1 MSRRQRIARNTV
13 VLLGCGFCGMGVL
26 HAVVTIRWLLRAA
39 SRGEVA
45 ERLVPQLVANVAFAG
60 IAIAL
65 PGVILLLVSPELA
78 RGKRLAARLT
88 LGSGLF
94 FVVAGLAGYVW
105 RPIPSVLLFSVLGAV
120 VCAPLVVWR
129 NEFRAE

>member
-1 MSRRQRIARNTV
+1 MTRGQRIARNTA
-13 VLLGCGFCGMGVL
+13 VLVGSAFCGIGAL
-26 HAVVTIRWLLRAA
+26 HGAVTIRWLLRAA
-39 SRGEVA
+39 GRGQVA

-65 PGVILLLVSPELA
+65 PGLILLLVSPELA

-94 FVVAGLAGYVW
+94 FVAGGLAGYVW
-105 RPIPSVLLFSVLGAV
+105 RPIPSVLLFTILGAV
-120 VCAPLVVWR
+120 VCLPLVLWR